1 MKLKL
6 KANTD
11 HYLTLK
17 QKLTYV
23 KSKLLDKA
31 HKLVALCLCPDALNQ
46 FTSVEEMLE
55 TLH

>member
-1 MKLKL
+1 MKSKL
-6 KANTD
+6 EANTD

-31 HKLVALCLCPDALNQ
+31 HKLVVLCLCLDALNQ
-46 FTSVEEMLE
+46 FTSVKEILE

>member
-11 HYLTLK
+11 HYLTVK
-17 QKLTYV
+17 EKLMYV

-31 HKLVALCLCPDALNQ
+31 YKLVALCLWPDALNQ
-46 FTSVEEMLE
+46 FTLVKEMF
-55 TLH
+55 